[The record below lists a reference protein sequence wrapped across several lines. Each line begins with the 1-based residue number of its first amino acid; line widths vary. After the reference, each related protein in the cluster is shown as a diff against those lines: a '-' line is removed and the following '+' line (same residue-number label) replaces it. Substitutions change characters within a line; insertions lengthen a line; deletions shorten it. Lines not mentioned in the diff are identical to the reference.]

1 MNIAFWLREDQC
13 SRNNI
18 FYNSKD
24 ATGSKAHLKYKHLF
38 EFLRDKKIKLTTYD
52 VVDNYETLD
61 AAIFVDY
68 PLIPSK
74 KALEIFNLKIPKI
87 LITDENK
94 HTRPDVWDK
103 INLNKFDYVF
113 CCDDTYIDNLKFF
126 KHHAH
131 DHYKDLNL
139 NYQILKKEFE
149 NKKFSSMISWNKKSK
164 NSSINYQKRINI
176 IDWFEKHYSKD
187 FDLYGP
193 NWDEFVFPWDVPILR
208 RLNTNRFTK
217 FRKVLGKNYS
227 NWKGSVVEKVKCI
240 NDYKFIF
247 VFENT
252 EKINGYITEKIFDVF
267 YGGSIPIYF
276 GAENIE
282 DYIDSKCFI
291 DLRKFKSLEDLYSY
305 LKMIDKNTYQIM
317 LTEVEK
323 FLSSKNSYSFTTKYF
338 CEKIYS
344 TLLKI

>member
-13 SRNNI
+13 SNNNI
-18 FYNSKD
+18 FFNPQD
-24 ATGSKAHLKYKHLF
+24 ATGAKAHLKYKHLF
-38 EFLRDKKIKLTTYD
+38 EFLKDKNINLITYD
-52 VVDNYETLD
+52 VVENLDSLD
-61 AAIFVDY
+61 ALIFVDY

-74 KALEIFNLKIPKI
+74 KAIEIFNLKIPKI

-94 HTRPDVWDK
+94 YIRPEVWNK
-103 INLNKFDYVF
+103 NNLDAFDYIF
-113 CCDDTYIDNLKFF
+113 CCDDSYIDNIKFY

-139 NYQILKKEFE
+139 NYEIIKKKFE
-149 NKKFSSMISWNKKSK
+149 NKKFTSMISWNKKLK
-164 NSSINYQKRINI
+164 NLSVNYQKRVKV
-176 IDWFEKHYSKD
+176 IDWFEKNYSED

-193 NWDEFVFPWDVPILR
+193 NWDEFVFPWDVPILAR
-208 RLNTNRFTK
+208 FNSNRFTK
-217 FRKVLGKNYS
+217 FRRKFGKNYS
-227 NWKGSVVEKVKCI
+227 NWKGSVVDKVKCI
-240 NDYKFIF
+240 NDYKFVF

-291 DLRKFKSLEDLYSY
+291 DFRKFQSLDDLYVY
-305 LKMIDKNTYQIM
+305 LKMIDKNQYQVM
-317 LTEVEK
+317 LSEVEK
-323 FLSSKNSYSFTTKYF
+323 FLSSKNSFSFTTKYF

-344 TLLKI
+344 VLLKI